1 MNKLRLSSA
10 DNSVSLLPR
19 ADNGA
24 AKGEVGG
31 GGGGGGAKRDF
42 AFDAVLGPDS
52 TQASAIEV
60 VRCRLNQG

>member
-24 AKGEVGG
+24 AKGEV
-31 GGGGGGAKRDF
+31 GGGGAKRDF